1 MGQGMDDSD
10 ETLGEAIESLR
21 SATVRLGQ
29 LRDEIDLDD
38 EAYGRLDGQLCILD
52 SVLDELERLYDEA
65 MNELL

>member
-1 MGQGMDDSD
+1 MAGMDDSD

-29 LRDEIDLDD
+29 LRDEIDLED
-38 EAYGRLDGQLCILD
+38 EAYGRLEGQLCILD

>member
-1 MGQGMDDSD
+1 MAGMDDSD

-29 LRDEIDLDD
+29 LRDEIDLED
-38 EAYGRLDGQLCILD
+38 EAHSRLDGQLCILD